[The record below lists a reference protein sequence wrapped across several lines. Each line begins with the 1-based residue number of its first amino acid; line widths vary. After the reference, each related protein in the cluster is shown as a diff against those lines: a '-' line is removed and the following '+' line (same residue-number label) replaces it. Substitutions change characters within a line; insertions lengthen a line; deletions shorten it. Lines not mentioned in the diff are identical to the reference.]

1 MATERAYWMAWSRK
15 KHVGPVTKKRLWE
28 YFGSMAT
35 AWEATANEL
44 LLVDGI
50 GLLTAEQIVSK
61 RPSMRPS
68 KLLREHEQVNQAF
81 WTPADADY
89 PALLFAINAPPPVLY
104 YRGRL
109 RLNEA
114 PLTLSVGMVGTRRPS
129 AYGKRWTQRLS
140 AGLSRRGAI
149 IISGLAAGIDTEAHA
164 SCLQHRGSTVAVLG
178 TGVDVVYPYR
188 NRALYEQIVETG
200 LVVSEYPDGTGP
212 DKAHFPQRNRI
223 IAGLS
228 RATLVME
235 APARSG
241 ALITARLAN
250 DYCREVFALP
260 CTLDNEQGQGCLRL
274 IEQGAQVI
282 LGESAL
288 AQTLEALPKL
298 DRSVVEK
305 SEADEAEIEK
315 STAAKTEEKRIV
327 STTSSVTPGSA
338 IAGST
343 SAVSTSAVSPD
354 AVSPDAVEQP
364 NLSPILTQVFAA
376 VPTEPTL
383 LDYIVQQAQLETGRV
398 LGALVELEL
407 SGLIVQLPGMQYQRV

>member
-1 MATERAYWMAWSRK
+1 MAWSRI
-15 KHVGPVTKKRLWE
+15 KHVGPVTIKRLWE
-28 YFGSMAT
+28 HFGSLAS
-35 AWEATANEL
+35 AWEAPANEL
-44 LLVDGI
+44 LVVDGI

-61 RPSMRPS
+61 RPSMSPS
-68 KLLREHEQVNQAF
+68 ELLREHEQANQAF

-89 PALLFAINAPPPVLY
+89 PSLLFAINDPPPVLY

-260 CTLDNEQGQGCLRL
+260 CALDNEQGQGCLRL

-298 DRSVVEK
+298 DKSVVEK
-305 SEADEAEIEK
+305 SEANEAESNK
-315 STAAKTEEKRIV
+315 PTAAKSEEERIV
-327 STTSSVTPGSA
+327 RTTSSVTPVSANDESTNTGSA
-338 IAGST
+338 NS
-343 SAVSTSAVSPD
+343 
-354 AVSPDAVEQP
+354 VEQP
-364 NLSPILTQVFAA
+364 HLSPILTQVFAA
-376 VPTEPTL
+376 VPAEPTL
-383 LDYIVQQAQLETGRV
+383 LDYIVQHAQLETGRV

-407 SGLIVQLPGMQYQRV
+407 SGLVVQLPGMQYQRV